1 MKIGNLI
8 IITIGTRANE
18 KFIDNMIVATI
29 DESIIPKKV
38 KNGLTFIS
46 FPSTAVVDSLS
57 SPSLTLSAII
67 EPQNKNIIKFTGVG
81 PNLNTNFSGY
91 CTLIYDV

>member
-1 MKIGNLI
+1 M
-8 IITIGTRANE
+8 A
-18 KFIDNMIVATI
+18 VATI

-46 FPSTAVVDSLS
+46 FPSTAVINAATA
-57 SPSLTLSAII
+57 PYLTLSAII

-81 PNLNTNFSGY
+81 PNLNTSFSGY
-91 CTLIYDV
+91 CTLIYEV